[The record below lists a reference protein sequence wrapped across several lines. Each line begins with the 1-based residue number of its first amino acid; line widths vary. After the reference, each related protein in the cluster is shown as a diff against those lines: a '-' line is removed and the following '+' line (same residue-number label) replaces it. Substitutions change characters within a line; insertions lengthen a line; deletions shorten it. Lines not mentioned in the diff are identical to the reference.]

1 MRERTFSRASS
12 CSGSAEGLSFMV
24 TRAPPPSRGSTLV
37 TLPTSTPAIRTGE
50 RAARLDTCANS
61 ACTVWLF
68 SNGFSRNQPT
78 VLAVTRITMVS
89 SAGAEARQP
98 LLLPAPHGTSFRLSI
113 PSSRDL

>member
-12 CSGSAEGLSFMV
+12 CRGRAEGLSFIV

-37 TLPTSTPAIRTGE
+37 TLPTSTPAMRTGE
-50 RAARLDTCANS
+50 RTARLETCANS
-61 ACTVWLF
+61 ARTVWLF

-78 VLAVTRITMVS
+78 VLAATTITMVS
-89 SAGAEARQP
+89 TPAPKFDSRCF
-98 LLLPAPHGTSFRLSI
+98 LPAPHGTSFRLSI